1 MKKLIAIIIFL
12 PVLIFANMKEEYIE
26 LFGEKFA
33 ALKIDKCKEILDEWE
48 VNSPEDQGVIT
59 GLRAALIL
67 AEGDIQSSSLMMEG
81 ALGMMVGKTMSQKTA
96 DTIREYYQKALDFMD
111 EEMEILSSNHRPYIE
126 LCKRKQPKGT
136 RFQYWVGVAQIVA
149 GCIAAPFSG
158 GTSAILISMGT
169 ATVISAASDCLNNIE
184 DWENELNRRQRISPD
199 NTSYISPNQMTCF
212 SVTAHI

>member
-1 MKKLIAIIIFL
+1 MTIILFL
-12 PVLIFANMKEEYIE
+12 PVLIFANMKEEYVE

-33 ALKIDKCKEILDEWE
+33 TLKIDKCK
-48 VNSPEDQGVIT
+48 G
-59 GLRAALIL
+59 
-67 AEGDIQSSSLMMEG
+67 
-81 ALGMMVGKTMSQKTA
+81 
-96 DTIREYYQKALDFMD
+96 
-111 EEMEILSSNHRPYIE
+111 
-126 LCKRKQPKGT
+126 KQPRGT

-212 SVTAHI
+212 SLIVHI